1 MKVTIRKMQ
10 MKDLAAV
17 SELAMIANPHATK
30 EKYKEHVL
38 SELRE
43 NPDLSPVATDDRKVV
58 GYVQADIQENSA
70 VLEDIAVA
78 EQYQKK
84 GLGKTLLNEEI
95 EALKRK
101 GAKTVLAEVHYLC
114 ASAVPFYYRHSFRIV
129 GFVQDYFGIGHDAL
143 ILKLVLQ

>member
-1 MKVTIRKMQ
+1 

-17 SELAMIANPHATK
+17 SELAMMANPHATK

-43 NPDLSPVATDDRKVV
+43 NPDLSLVATDDRKVV

-95 EALKRK
+95 GALKRK

-114 ASAVPFYYRHSFRIV
+114 ASAVPFYYGHSFRIV

>member
-1 MKVTIRKMQ
+1 

-17 SELAMIANPHATK
+17 SELAMMANPHATK

-43 NPDLSPVATDDRKVV
+43 NPDLSLVATDDRKVV

-114 ASAVPFYYRHSFRIV
+114 ASAVPFYYRHSFRTV